1 MAADPRKD
9 TYDAVVVGSG
19 IAGLAAAAF
28 IAQAGKDVLLCEQSD
43 GPGGYARA
51 FKRGDYVFD
60 PAIHATPQAHDYD
73 LPAAIYRYLGI
84 DDRLEFLKS
93 EAFYE
98 AAFPDFRLRP
108 PPGFDDFIEA
118 HVEAFPHE
126 ADAIRTFFRVCET
139 VQREA
144 HERPPQLSLKELDE
158 AARQFPTLF
167 KYSKA
172 TVGDVIDEYLAD
184 PKVKAVVAA
193 LWPYAGLPPSKLSF
207 IIFAT
212 FVRVIVDGSFYL
224 KGSFQSLVDALVAAF
239 ERDGG
244 ELLVNAP
251 VADISVEDGKVTG
264 VGLEDGTRV
273 RTGIVVSNADAV
285 STLEGMV
292 GLEHFPRG
300 FTRRLQRMRPSLSAV
315 VVFGATSMDLEP
327 LDLAHE
333 TFFFTSFDHDKAY
346 QDILEGRPGGMWASV
361 PTLADPSVAP
371 AGEHLVILSAMA
383 AYDIGKPWEQE
394 ADRFA
399 EELWEAF
406 EPSAP
411 GVRESLSFMEVATPV
426 TLERFTRNRQGAAY
440 GWENTPDQA
449 GSKRSP
455 RKPPIDGLYLTGHW
469 TTPGSTSLRVLVS
482 GVHTAMIVLAEN
494 GWGSIDLQ
502 HPELPP
508 L

>member
-1 MAADPRKD
+1 VTPRHD
-9 TYDAVVVGSG
+9 SYDAVVIGSG
-19 IAGLAAAAF
+19 IAGLTTAAF
-28 IAQAGKDVLLCEQSD
+28 LANAGKSVLVCEQND

-51 FKRGDYVFD
+51 FKRGNYVFD

-84 DDRLEFLKS
+84 DDRLEFIKS
-93 EAFYE
+93 DAFYE

-108 PPGFDDFIEA
+108 PPGFDAFVET

-126 ADAIRTFFRVCET
+126 ANALREFFRVCET

-144 HERPPQLSLKELDE
+144 HERPPQLSLKELEE
-158 AARQFPTLF
+158 ASRQYPTLY

-172 TVGDVIDEYLAD
+172 TAGEVIDECLTD
-184 PKVKAVVAA
+184 PRAKAVVAA
-193 LWPYAGLPPSKLSF
+193 LWPYAGLPPSRLSF
-207 IIFAT
+207 LVFAT

-239 ERDGG
+239 GRDGG
-244 ELLVNAP
+244 ELVTNAP
-251 VADISVEDGKVTG
+251 VVDISVEDGRVTG

-273 RTGIVVSNADAV
+273 GAPIVVSNADAV
-285 STLEGMV
+285 STLESMV
-292 GLEHFPRG
+292 GLEHFPAG
-300 FTRRLQRMRPSLSAV
+300 FARRLQRMRPSLSAV
-315 VVFGATSMDLEP
+315 VSFGATSMDVSE

-333 TFFFTSFDHDKAY
+333 TFFFTAFDHDQAY
-346 QDILEGRPGGMWASV
+346 ADILAGRPGGMWASV

-371 AGEHLVILSAMA
+371 AGEHLVILSSMA
-383 AYDIGKPWEQE
+383 AYDIGRPWQQE

-399 EELWEAF
+399 EELWQAF
-406 EPSAP
+406 EPVAP
-411 GVRESLSFMEVATPV
+411 GLRDSLTFMETATPL
-426 TLERFTRNRQGAAY
+426 TLERYTLNRQGAAY
-440 GWENTPDQA
+440 GWENSPDQA

-469 TTPGSTSLRVLVS
+469 TPPGSTSLRVLVS
-482 GVHTAMIVLAEN
+482 GVHTAMIALADT
-494 GWGSIDLQ
+494 GGPRIDLQ

-508 L
+508 I